1 MLLKFRCVN
10 PYVSGL
16 PSSKYLKYLLEWS
29 ITTNHLW
36 WSKSILF
43 ISLKILVEFTYFLEN
58 IYVLKFNSRNL
69 GKRFKMCS
77 RLTIKTP
84 EQCHWC
90 RYGDFIIN
98 FEQFSHQFSRV
109 SIVDCDLVVEVLYSF
124 STVVWSS

>member
-1 MLLKFRCVN
+1 M
-10 PYVSGL
+10 Y
-16 PSSKYLKYLLEWS
+16 
-29 ITTNHLW
+29 
-36 WSKSILF
+36 
-43 ISLKILVEFTYFLEN
+43 
-58 IYVLKFNSRNL
+58 
-69 GKRFKMCS
+69 S

-109 SIVDCDLVVEVLYSF
+109 SIVDCDLVDEVLYSF